1 MHIHTCIAHMYVH
14 THTNTYTYTY
24 VYIKRHIH
32 TDIYAHKLAILH
44 MYTLTLLGTEQ
55 GVHIH

>member
-1 MHIHTCIAHMYVH
+1 MYSTYVC
-14 THTNTYTYTY
+14 TYTYTNIYTYTY

-32 TDIYAHKLAILH
+32 TDIYAHKLPILH